1 VGKESTSQG
10 FLNPSGRPHN
20 QESPEVPEE
29 SNEQGDPRYVETIF
43 DQIGLHDSSPGKII
57 DGQLDDLGDDELQ
70 TIYHQE
76 GSQSD

>member
-1 VGKESTSQG
+1 MKKESVSQG
-10 FLNPSGRPHN
+10 FFNPSSGPQNH
-20 QESPEVPEE
+20 ESPEVSEE
-29 SNEQGDPRYVETIF
+29 PDEQGDPRYVETIF

-76 GSQSD
+76 GRQSD